1 MYFLLLSIFSSTL
14 LLIIFKL
21 FEYFKIRTFQAI
33 VANYITAAIFG
44 FSLSNSFSVASLV
57 SSSWFTFTLILGVL
71 FISLFYLMALT
82 AQKSG
87 VSVSSVAN
95 KMSVIIPI
103 IFSFFLYHERI
114 GSIKILGVFLALV
127 GVFLVSFK
135 NAENKLNNKYFYL
148 AILLFF
154 GSGLLDTLIKY
165 AQHLYQGD
173 NNFNLFVPT
182 IFSVAGILGLF
193 IMLYRMFFLDEKINI
208 NSLLGGVIL
217 GVCNYASIFY
227 LIKTLEIKNLESSV
241 VFPLNNIGVVVCS
254 CLASFLFFK
263 EKMSRK
269 NWIGI
274 LLSVIAIGLISF
286 DYL

>member
-1 MYFLLLSIFSSTL
+1 MYFLLLSILSSTL

-21 FEYFKIRTFQAI
+21 FEYFKIKTFQAI
-33 VANYITAAIFG
+33 VANYATAAIFG
-44 FSLSNSFSVASLV
+44 FSLSNNFSVSAIAN
-57 SSSWFTFTLILGVL
+57 SSWLTLIIILGVL

-95 KMSVIIPI
+95 KMSVIIPV
-103 IFSFFLYHERI
+103 IFSFFLYHERLGI
-114 GSIKILGVFLALV
+114 TKISGILLALV

-135 NAENKLNNKYFYL
+135 DTKNKFNNRYFYL

-165 AQHLYQGD
+165 AQQLYQGGD
-173 NNFNLFVPT
+173 NFNLFVPT
-182 IFSVAGILGLF
+182 IFAVAGILGLF
-193 IMLYRMFFLDEKINI
+193 IILYRMFFLDEKPHIK
-208 NSLLGGVIL
+208 SLFGGFVLGL
-217 GVCNYASIFY
+217 CNYASIYY
-227 LIKTLEIKNLESSV
+227 LVKTLDIKTLESSV
-241 VFPLNNIGVVVCS
+241 VFPLNNIGVVLCS
-254 CLASFLFFK
+254 SLASFLFFK